1 MELSEYDTSSALVS
15 TNNQTFTDN
24 SDGTYSVAFTINQ
37 EGSIQY
43 NIYVNSS
50 CTACSY
56 YWTNLDLSGDYSY
69 FCNFDD
75 LNRTLAKGVVVDTHT
90 DGVSAR
96 VDTRIVAPETG
107 TYTFTCEHD
116 DGCLVKINGT
126 TVLSDWSNGTDTTTG
141 TINLVQ
147 DQEYELILEW
157 FENAKGSFYRVY
169 WQYGSN
175 SQELVPLEANWYN
188 YEHSVT
194 TSPVTVTVNAPLCGN
209 GAIDSGEE

>member
-1 MELSEYDTSSALVS
+1 MTIGGATYILELSEYDTSSTLIS

-24 SDGTYSVAFTINQ
+24 NDGTYTAAFTTTQ

-56 YWTNLDLSGDYSY
+56 YWTNIALSGDYSY

-75 LNRTLAKGVVVDTHT
+75 LNRTIGNGVVVDTYS
-90 DGVSAR
+90 DSVSLR
-96 VDTRIVAPETG
+96 VESRVIAPETG

-116 DGCLVKINGT
+116 DGCRIYVNGT
-126 TVLSDWSNGTDTTTG
+126 QVLSRWKSGVFTTTG
-141 TINLVQ
+141 TIDLVQ
-147 DQEYELILEW
+147 GQEYELILEW
-157 FENAKGSFYRVY
+157 YEQGSGCFYRVY

-194 TSPVTVTVNAPLCGN
+194 TSPVTVTVDAPL
-209 GAIDSGEE
+209 